1 MDYIY
6 ITDEF
11 NNKIKMEL
19 VTTFELKG
27 YKYKYIIYKDLEGKH
42 FYLAKYKDNVEEL
55 NTNFTEYEYKL
66 CNEIFK
72 EVTKKWNL
80 K

>member
-6 ITDEF
+6 ITDES

-19 VTTFELKG
+19 VTTFELKNRPF
-27 YKYKYIIYKDLEGKH
+27 KYIIYKELDNSH
-42 FYLAKYKDNVEEL
+42 YYLAKYKDNIEEL
-55 NTNFTEYEYKL
+55 NTDFSKKEYEL

-72 EVTKKWNL
+72 EVTKKWN
-80 K
+80 

>member
-6 ITDEF
+6 ITDEN

-19 VTTFELKG
+19 VTTFELKNRD
-27 YKYKYIIYKDLEGKH
+27 YKYIIYCELDKSH
-42 FYLAKYKDNVEEL
+42 FYLAKYKDNIEEL
-55 NTNFTEYEYKL
+55 NTDFSESEYKL

-72 EVTKKWNL
+72 EVTKKWN
-80 K
+80 

>member
-6 ITDEF
+6 ITDEN

-19 VTTFELKG
+19 VTTFELKNRD
-27 YKYKYIIYKDLEGKH
+27 YKYIIYCELDKSH
-42 FYLAKYKDNVEEL
+42 FYLAKYKDNIEEL
-55 NTNFTEYEYKL
+55 NTDFTSSEYKL

-72 EVTKKWNL
+72 EVTKKWN
-80 K
+80 

>member
-6 ITDEF
+6 ITDEN

-19 VTTFELKG
+19 VTTFELKNRD
-27 YKYKYIIYKDLEGKH
+27 YKYIIYCELDKSH
-42 FYLAKYKDNVEEL
+42 FYLAKYKDNIEQL
-55 NTNFTEYEYKL
+55 NTDFSESEYKL

-72 EVTKKWNL
+72 EVTKKWN
-80 K
+80 

>member
-6 ITDEF
+6 ITDES

-19 VTTFELKG
+19 VTTFELKNRPF
-27 YKYKYIIYKDLEGKH
+27 KYIIYKELDNSRY
-42 FYLAKYKDNVEEL
+42 YLAKYKDNIEEL
-55 NTNFTEYEYKL
+55 NTDFSEKEYEL

-72 EVTKKWNL
+72 EVTKKWN
-80 K
+80 

>member
-6 ITDEF
+6 ITDEN

-19 VTTFELKG
+19 VTTFELKNRD
-27 YKYKYIIYKDLEGKH
+27 YKYIIYCELDKSH
-42 FYLAKYKDNVEEL
+42 FYLAKYKDNIEEV
-55 NTNFTEYEYKL
+55 NTDFSESEYKL

-72 EVTKKWNL
+72 EVTKKWN
-80 K
+80 

>member
-6 ITDEF
+6 ITDEN

-19 VTTFELKG
+19 VTTFELKNRD
-27 YKYKYIIYKDLEGKH
+27 YKYIIYCELDKSH
-42 FYLAKYKDNVEEL
+42 FYLAKYKDNIEEL
-55 NTNFTEYEYKL
+55 NTDFTASEYKL

-72 EVTKKWNL
+72 EVTKKWN
-80 K
+80 

>member
-6 ITDEF
+6 ITDEN

-19 VTTFELKG
+19 VTTFELKNRD
-27 YKYKYIIYKDLEGKH
+27 YKYIIYCELDKSH
-42 FYLAKYKDNVEEL
+42 FYLAKYKDNIEEL
-55 NTNFTEYEYKL
+55 NTDFTDSEYKL

-72 EVTKKWNL
+72 EVTKKWN
-80 K
+80 

>member
-6 ITDEF
+6 ITDES

-19 VTTFELKG
+19 VTTFELKNRSF
-27 YKYKYIIYKDLEGKH
+27 KYIIYKELDNSH
-42 FYLAKYKDNVEEL
+42 YYLAKYKDNIEEL
-55 NTNFTEYEYKL
+55 NTDFSEKEYEL

-72 EVTKKWNL
+72 EVTKKWN
-80 K
+80 

>member
-6 ITDEF
+6 ITDEN
-11 NNKIKMEL
+11 NNKLKMEV

-27 YKYKYIIYKDLEGKH
+27 HDYKYIIYCELDKSH
-42 FYLAKYKDNVEEL
+42 FYLAKYKDNIEEL
-55 NTNFTEYEYKL
+55 NTDFTDSEYKL

-72 EVTKKWNL
+72 EVTKKWN
-80 K
+80 

>member
-6 ITDEF
+6 ITDNL
-11 NNKIKMEL
+11 NNKLKMEL

-27 YKYKYIIYKDLEGKH
+27 FSYKYIIYRDLDNKH
-42 FYLAKYKDNVEEL
+42 YYLAKYKDNIEEL
-55 NTNFTEYEYKL
+55 NTTFSTKEYEL

-72 EVTKKWNL
+72 EVINQWN
-80 K
+80 